1 MPTDGF
7 PGLESGPPEESHGR
21 NRRYQIA
28 QPKASRP
35 HMAGY
40 GVPESLEGSLPWE
53 WARERISKSHN
64 YWLTTVRPDGAPHTM
79 VVWGIWLDG
88 AYYFST
94 NATSRKARNLQ
105 QNPNCVVCTE
115 NAEEAVIIRGCGT
128 QAGRRQDSSASIH
141 RLQSEIRL
149 GARPEDGAGLRGAT
163 TGGFCHARKAVP
175 QRGHALEV

>member
-1 MPTDGF
+1 MDEARVIGTG
-7 PGLESGPPEESHGR
+7 
-21 NRRYQIA
+21 
-28 QPKASRP
+28 PKASRP

-94 NATSRKARNLQ
+94 SATSRKGRNLQ

-115 NAEEAVIIRGCGT
+115 NAEEAVIIQGV
-128 QAGRRQDSSASIH
+128 
-141 RLQSEIRL
+141 
-149 GARPEDGAGLRGAT
+149 
-163 TGGFCHARKAVP
+163 ARKLDDDKIPQQAFTDYKAKYAWELDPKMGPVYEVAPKTVFAIPEKQFPKAVT
-175 QRGHALEV
+175 RWKFE